1 MKMQISP
8 EEVSD
13 LTGKFIIQLNCNE
26 SGVPIHKTLSNENW
40 DFMKEK
46 RISFVCGLVWQGF
59 YYEHKNFKTKEE
71 FSEYFNNY
79 LESKPNS
86 RYHRLLTSSELD
98 FLVTKMKE
106 ENY

>member
-1 MKMQISP
+1 MIITP
-8 EEVSD
+8 EEVQN
-13 LTGKFIIQLNCNE
+13 LTGKFIIQLDCNE
-26 SGVPIHKTLSNENW
+26 EGRMVHNTINEKNW

-59 YYEHKNFKTKEE
+59 YYEHKKFETKEQ

-86 RYHRLLTSSELD
+86 RYHRLLTSDELD
-98 FLVTKMKE
+98 FVLNKMKQ